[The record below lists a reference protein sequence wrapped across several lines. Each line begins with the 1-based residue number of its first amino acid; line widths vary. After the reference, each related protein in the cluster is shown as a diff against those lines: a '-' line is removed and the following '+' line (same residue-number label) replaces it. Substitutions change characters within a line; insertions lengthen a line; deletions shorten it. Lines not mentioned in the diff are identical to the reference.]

1 MINIE
6 APIHENALFKGFVSS
21 LGVAHFLGI
30 RYATI
35 SGRFWE
41 SQLVNSQTL
50 SGSVGA
56 TQYGPVCPQPPDPL
70 RHTRQHLFEGA
81 PQVSYTY
88 DDLDCLRL
96 NVYAP
101 ADAVLSR
108 QKLPV
113 LVWIHGG
120 GLAIENGNADFS
132 MLVLLTCHHLLMV
145 SMAKCLVHFAAGDY
159 LVSYTSSIEKTV
171 RLCLDQLP
179 TRLFWLSF
187 VC

>member
-1 MINIE
+1 MVTIE
-6 APIHENALFKGFVSS
+6 APIHENALFKGFVSPLS
-21 LGVAHFLGI
+21 VAHFLGI
-30 RYATI
+30 QYATI
-35 SGRFWE
+35 PARFRE
-41 SQLVNSQTL
+41 AQVVDSLTL
-50 SGSVGA
+50 SGSIDA

-101 ADAVLSR
+101 AEAVLSE
-108 QKLPV
+108 QELPV

-132 MLVLLTCHHLLMV
+132 MSAFNL
-145 SMAKCLVHFAAGDY
+145 SAPF
-159 LVSYTSSIEKTV
+159 SF
-171 RLCLDQLP
+171 LC
-179 TRLFWLSF
+179 S
-187 VC
+187 